1 MRAATPHILN
11 DLPNHEINIPPCQS
25 HGRDGWN
32 GMAPYCNRQIWN
44 AFSTLSS
51 SFIPFLFSFHFFVI
65 GVMPFKRLSLSAE
78 LFFFVLCFLR
88 SCSFYKIV
96 SVGIPRLIELFIE
109 VWIFLPHVC
118 EKSRSLVYLGPVRE
132 CVCVFFSSPNPLNSK
147 AVGSSVA

>member
-65 GVMPFKRLSLSAE
+65 GVMPFKRLSLSR
-78 LFFFVLCFLR
+78 LNFFFCSVLFEIVFFLQDCFCWDPPLDWAVHR
-88 SCSFYKIV
+88 SVDFSPSCMWKVKKFSV
-96 SVGIPRLIELFIE
+96 SGPR
-109 VWIFLPHVC
+109 
-118 EKSRSLVYLGPVRE
+118 KG
-132 CVCVFFSSPNPLNSK
+132 VCVFFFFFPQPLELQSS
-147 AVGSSVA
+147 G